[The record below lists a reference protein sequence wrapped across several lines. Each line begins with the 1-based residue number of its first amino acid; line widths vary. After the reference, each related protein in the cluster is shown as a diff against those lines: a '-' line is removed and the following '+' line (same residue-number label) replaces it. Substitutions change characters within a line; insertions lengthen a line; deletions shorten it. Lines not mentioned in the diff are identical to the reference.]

1 MAGPHS
7 ASLNWQ
13 SKILKKEYQNWLCV
27 GHALSL
33 MLDGLRPYIEK
44 EMKIFHQRL
53 LTNLS
58 SAPPCICPNPMNHKR
73 TCAWSK
79 YLIGC
84 HRAGKPK
91 WHQSDPKKWSDIDC
105 GHWEIAKL
113 FMADLGTSKAV
124 VVDAS
129 TTDCTGLINLIS
141 WCDHFQVQIHL
152 INDVREVRNTKWG
165 HAPKQELTDCQK
177 SSALNA
183 IRKLLQDPELVT
195 DADAQKALHQIN
207 CMEKELDVRS
217 VERKVLADFQLAVFN
232 QLGELTEEIQ
242 KMKKMQKRSLKLEK
256 QVNRFEILYQ
266 DVKGRIE
273 EMEQRNTPHTT
284 WNSIGRS
291 LDKSLQILAG
301 NVNSLYTKSVLHW
314 SILLIILTCFT
325 CLDHKSYN
333 DGCPME
339 NGDVPFDTKEFNFT
353 SQLNV
358 AREGFTGR
366 QWLYHNLE
374 SLLLNSEED
383 SVPGVVVVGEPG
395 AGKSALS
402 AQLICSRSSNP
413 FIHKRIIG
421 YHLCKHSDKATQ
433 DPGRFVRNLVD
444 LIARRVPQYGML
456 IYNSSFIS
464 RILERNCLRD
474 PLDCFEQAV
483 VVPLHQLKDE
493 IQNYFVVVDALDECS
508 DTGDSG
514 TSMVSFLKDSYAKLP
529 RWIHLILTSRN
540 DSSVLRHF
548 SRFPKL
554 HLSSTDSKN
563 LQDIEIFITTKTFEN
578 PSLIELLKF
587 KLGFGNRD
595 AVSNLTNKLLHQSQG
610 NFLFAKEMLRYL
622 REDPQGVDLNKLPN
636 TIDEQ
641 YESYLKRAFG
651 SREKFKSALAVLEVL
666 VSSFETLTTDRLF
679 DVLSIREKIDY
690 EYDFVYTLKA
700 LSHFITYGRDNTI
713 SLFHLSFQEWLTSQE
728 NLGNPYYV
736 SRSHGHI
743 RLSEYYMTLVTENP
757 NSSEDIYRL
766 AQHITF
772 DKKGEQFFDQFR
784 AINASFI
791 NNTTDNE
798 NRTLLHLAANN
809 KNAKVL
815 KLLRSLF
822 HDIDCEDKYGFTPA
836 FVAGMNG
843 LLENVDFL
851 IRQGADTEHRTKPP
865 PPPPPPPN
873 SFLWD
878 PIEKSKTA
886 FWNSTM
892 MHAAAAGGYSK
903 VVLLLLE
910 RNASFTRLNAV
921 NLTAIE
927 LAAENGHLEVVKI
940 LYERGAR
947 LHHLSLQHAAFNG
960 HTDVVEFIQSVGVA
974 DRCMRCDGSF
984 SWLGNKTRY
993 QTASSDSIDYILF
1006 DDRFKILCQS
1016 ALHLAVAKNHTKVV
1030 NQLLRQD
1037 NRTNHCIDFTGRT
1050 PLHEAVRQNHVG
1062 IAQLLIEHGA
1072 RIPRKCS
1079 FFQNISISDGCL
1091 NRNNYN
1097 LSKIERL
1104 EYEKDLC
1111 HCGSTPFLLA
1121 ARYGHID
1128 VANLL
1133 LRHGA
1138 RPDMMDC
1145 FGATPLHVAAC
1156 HGHYMFI
1163 DWLIRRRPMSFKIN
1177 HRSKNQSTL
1186 LHSAAICHNNKN
1198 IEPLISRGAK
1208 IDVIDN
1214 DSMTPLHYSALN
1226 AVKMDEITIFK
1237 TTINPSLDISVW
1249 RKVPLHVQ
1257 CLKLIEITKS
1267 THAFLISKADKKGRT
1282 ALHLAAQNGD
1292 ECQTTHLLLKG
1303 ARTDLT
1309 DRDGRTPLDIA
1320 IDSAHDD
1327 FYTRKRCMPLFHCM
1341 DEEAFDVRQA
1351 INMRSHTAVA
1361 DILLNEEASLTHTC
1375 DGRQT
1380 SLLHRAFENEKPFIA
1395 DRLLSKGAL
1404 LSCRDKEGR
1413 TPLLIY
1419 LQNGGTWL
1427 DVVLNRHDVNISIE
1441 CGKPFNFSEF
1451 HLAAFRKPTNFWDN
1465 FLERRFSED
1474 FQSFIE
1480 DGPLAKAIK
1489 VHPRGFRIIDE
1500 CRDAEGYTAL
1510 HRAAQGGNL
1519 IALKWF
1525 LFRGA
1530 DPTVLTSQGHSA
1542 LTLAIASG
1550 INPYSSSQKREAAEK
1565 TSAVLLNA
1573 MTKISPFGLSCNIGD
1588 AKLTIYHL
1596 AAYAGLS
1603 GLVKT
1608 LLNSKLVHGID
1619 VNCSNV
1625 HGITPLYLAKLNIV
1639 TDDHSDGKSDPWHEI
1654 AHLIEK
1660 RGGVLTYPNRKAE
1673 LHLLYKHLFGS
1684 FLDPFRLNTLNS
1696 KSEWFYESDV
1706 THCTASDFDYYKAQ
1720 GTTINPHLAEK
1731 YKELKRLI
1739 KSLTVKSAN
1748 NHLVP
1753 RELHQLQSSLTVIRE
1768 IKKANSELWQANEEV
1783 LSGIQRIQNEAA
1795 RRRTQARSP
1804 KAATVKIP
1812 KMMRTKDNLTKFF
1825 ISAGNDLVSLEQ
1837 NSRELRFKYDS
1848 LNTIQTQENKH
1859 IQKILYKYKH
1869 VFKDAKKMLDVLE
1882 KYEESNLCMEE
1893 ISQAMMINSNF
1904 ITYVL
1909 RSRTNDFFS
1918 FWRCSLPEGEFAS
1931 ERIPTEWISTFNPK
1945 DKDIWNQPVKFLY
1958 QQGTQRFDS
1967 SFNYLQVLSLGCD
1980 KDTRVP
1986 LSVEVFRLD

>member
-1 MAGPHS
+1 
-7 ASLNWQ
+7 
-13 SKILKKEYQNWLCV
+13 
-27 GHALSL
+27 
-33 MLDGLRPYIEK
+33 MLD
-44 EMKIFHQRL
+44 
-53 LTNLS
+53 N
-58 SAPPCICPNPMNHKR
+58 
-73 TCAWSK
+73 
-79 YLIGC
+79 
-84 HRAGKPK
+84 
-91 WHQSDPKKWSDIDC
+91 
-105 GHWEIAKL
+105 
-113 FMADLGTSKAV
+113 
-124 VVDAS
+124 
-129 TTDCTGLINLIS
+129 
-141 WCDHFQVQIHL
+141 
-152 INDVREVRNTKWG
+152 
-165 HAPKQELTDCQK
+165 
-177 SSALNA
+177 
-183 IRKLLQDPELVT
+183 
-195 DADAQKALHQIN
+195 
-207 CMEKELDVRS
+207 
-217 VERKVLADFQLAVFN
+217 
-232 QLGELTEEIQ
+232 
-242 KMKKMQKRSLKLEK
+242 
-256 QVNRFEILYQ
+256 
-266 DVKGRIE
+266 
-273 EMEQRNTPHTT
+273 
-284 WNSIGRS
+284 
-291 LDKSLQILAG
+291 
-301 NVNSLYTKSVLHW
+301 
-314 SILLIILTCFT
+314 ILL
-325 CLDHKSYN
+325 
-333 DGCPME
+333 GCPLE

-383 SVPGVVVVGEPG
+383 NVPGVVVVGEPG

-413 FIHKRIIG
+413 YIHKRILG

-464 RILERNCLRD
+464 RILERSCLRD

-483 VVPLHQLKDE
+483 VVPLHQLKHE

-508 DTGDSG
+508 DSGDSG
-514 TSMVSFLKDSYAKLP
+514 TSMVHFLKDNYAKLP

-578 PSLIELLKF
+578 PSLLEMLKF

-622 REDPQGVDLNKLPN
+622 KEDPQGVDLNKLPN
-636 TIDEQ
+636 TIGEQ

-690 EYDFVYTLKA
+690 EYDFVYTLKS
-700 LSHFITYGRDNTI
+700 LSHFIAYGRDNTI
-713 SLFHLSFQEWLTSQE
+713 SIFHLSFQEWLTSQE

-772 DKKGEQFFDQFR
+772 DKKGERFFDQFR

-791 NNTTDNE
+791 NNTTYNE
-798 NRTLLHLAANN
+798 SRTLLHLAANN

-815 KLLRSLF
+815 KLLRSFF

-836 FVAGMNG
+836 FVAAMNG

-851 IRQGADTEHRTKPP
+851 LRQGADTEHRTKPP
-865 PPPPPPPN
+865 PPPPPPLN

-892 MHAAAAGGYSK
+892 MHAAAAGGHSK

-910 RNASFTRLNAV
+910 RNASFSGLNAV

-960 HTDVVEFIQSVGVA
+960 HTEVVDFIQSVGVV

-984 SWLGNKTRY
+984 YWLGNKTRY
-993 QTASSDSIDYILF
+993 QTASHNYRVDCSLF

-1030 NQLLRQD
+1030 NLLLRQD

-1050 PLHEAVRQNHVG
+1050 PLHEAVKQNHVE
-1062 IAQLLIEHGA
+1062 IAELLIKYGA

-1079 FFQNISISDGCL
+1079 FFQNISTSDVSQIQG
-1091 NRNNYN
+1091 RNY
-1097 LSKIERL
+1097 LSQKEGV

-1111 HCGSTPFLLA
+1111 HCGSSPFLLA

-1128 VANLL
+1128 VANSL

-1138 RPDMMDC
+1138 RPDVMDC
-1145 FGATPLHVAAC
+1145 YGATPLHVAAC
-1156 HGHYMFI
+1156 HGHYKFI
-1163 DWLIRRRPMSFKIN
+1163 DWLIRRTPVSFKIN

-1186 LHSAAICHNNKN
+1186 LHSAAICHNNKD

-1208 IDVIDN
+1208 IDLTDN
-1214 DSMTPLHYSALN
+1214 HGMTPLHYSALN
-1226 AVKMDEITIFK
+1226 AVKMDEITVFK
-1237 TTINPSLDISVW
+1237 ATMNPSLDIFVW
-1249 RKVPLHVQ
+1249 SSREDVTVSTESGIFQRKVPSHVQ

-1267 THAFLISKADKKGRT
+1267 THAFLINKADKKGRT

-1292 ECQTTHLLLKG
+1292 ECQTRHLLRKG

-1309 DRDGRTPLDIA
+1309 DHDGRTPLDIA
-1320 IDSAHDD
+1320 TDSAHDD
-1327 FYTRKRCMPLFHCM
+1327 FYERESCIPLSRYT
-1341 DEEAFDVRQA
+1341 DEEDFDVRQA

-1361 DILLNEEASLTHTC
+1361 EILLNEEASLTHTC

-1380 SLLHRAFENEKPFIA
+1380 SLLHRAFEKEKPFIA
-1395 DRLLSKGAL
+1395 DRILAKGAL

-1427 DVVLNRHDVNISIE
+1427 DVVLNRHDVTISVE

-1451 HLAAFRKPTNFWDN
+1451 HLAAFRKPTQISDN

-1474 FQSFIE
+1474 FQSITE

-1489 VHPRGFRIIDE
+1489 AHPLGFRIIDE
-1500 CRDAEGYTAL
+1500 CRDVEGYTAL

-1525 LFRGA
+1525 LSRGA
-1530 DPTVLTSQGHSA
+1530 DPTVLTSEGHSP
-1542 LTLAIASG
+1542 LTLAILSG
-1550 INPYSSSQKREAAEK
+1550 INPVSSSSKRETAEK
-1565 TSAVLLNA
+1565 TAADLFHA
-1573 MTKISPFGLSCNIGD
+1573 MTRISPLNIGCNEFD

-1596 AAYAGLS
+1596 AAYVGLT

-1608 LLNSKLVHGID
+1608 LLNSKLVRGID
-1619 VNCSNV
+1619 VNCSNA
-1625 HGITPLYLAKLNIV
+1625 HGITPLYLAKLNIRMR
-1639 TDDHSDGKSDPWHEI
+1639 DDPSGGKSDPWQDI
-1654 AHLIEK
+1654 ADLIEK
-1660 RGGVLTYPNRKAE
+1660 YGGMLTYPKRTAE
-1673 LHLLYKHLFGS
+1673 LHLLYEHSFGS
-1684 FLDPFRLNTLNS
+1684 FLNPFRLDRSNS
-1696 KSEWFYESDV
+1696 QTEWFYESDV
-1706 THCTASDFDYYKAQ
+1706 SQCTASDFDYYKT
-1720 GTTINPHLAEK
+1720 GTMINPYWGEINSELGRIYESLAEK
-1731 YKELKRLI
+1731 LN
-1739 KSLTVKSAN
+1739 T
-1748 NHLVP
+1748 
-1753 RELHQLQSSLTVIRE
+1753 QTIRE
-1768 IKKANSELWQANEEV
+1768 VRDANLALLQLSEDRLNRVKKTEMEV
-1783 LSGIQRIQNEAA
+1783 V
-1795 RRRTQARSP
+1795 RRRNQARCAITS
-1804 KAATVKIP
+1804 VKIP
-1812 KMMRTKDNLTKFF
+1812 KVMKSFSTRILSMRNASDTLKQNL
-1825 ISAGNDLVSLEQ
+1825 SE
-1837 NSRELRFKYDS
+1837 RWFKYDS
-1848 LNTIQTQENKH
+1848 I
-1859 IQKILYKYKH
+1859 IKILNHWPKH
-1869 VFKDAKKMLDVLE
+1869 MKKILLQHRDVFGDTTKMFKLLE
-1882 KYEESNLCMEE
+1882 KYKESNLCMEE
-1893 ISQAMMINSNF
+1893 INEAIMINTNF
-1904 ITYVL
+1904 RYYVTQ
-1909 RSRTNDFFS
+1909 SRAIDFFS
-1918 FWRCSLPEGEFAS
+1918 LMRHAPECEFAN
-1931 ERIPTEWISTFNPK
+1931 ERIPSEWLDLTVLQ
-1945 DKDIWNQPVKFLY
+1945 DIDVWNQGIKFLY
-1958 QQGTQRFDS
+1958 QKGTQRYDSTFD
-1967 SFNYLQVLSLGCD
+1967 YLQVLSLGLGRN
-1980 KDTRVP
+1980 TRIP
-1986 LSVEVFRLD
+1986 LSVETYRFD